1 MSLFL
6 KRKTTDNALGVITK
20 GLADLD
26 TVLAANHK
34 KVAKSDNL
42 IEKITVKKEIA
53 EREIERAERVRSK
66 LQEIFN

>member
-20 GLADLD
+20 GLADLEI
-26 TVLAANHK
+26 VLATNHK
-34 KVAKSDNL
+34 KIEKSDAL
-42 IEKITVKKEIA
+42 IEKITFKKENA